1 MTPAGC
7 RARAA
12 VLRTGAQA
20 APVAAAHEALL
31 AAADEYEKLAREIE
45 KAGSTAS

>member
-12 VLRTGAQA
+12 TLRTDAQGTS
-20 APVAAAHEALL
+20 PAAAREALL

-45 KAGSTAS
+45 KAASTAS